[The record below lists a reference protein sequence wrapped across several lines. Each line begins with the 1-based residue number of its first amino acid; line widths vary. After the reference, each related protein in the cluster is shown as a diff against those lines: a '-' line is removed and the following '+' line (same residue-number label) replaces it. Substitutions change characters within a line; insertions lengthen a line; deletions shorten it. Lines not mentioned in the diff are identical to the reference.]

1 MPGILVVE
9 DDENLNR
16 GITFSLK
23 KSGYEVFSAESVKK
37 AKRIASDNNVD
48 VTICDVNLPDGNGLE
63 FVRWM
68 RCNYNTYI
76 ICLTALDQ
84 EMDQVMGY
92 EAGADDYITKPFSLS
107 VLLLKIE
114 AHFRRRQEKTE
125 AGKMISGDI
134 VFIAGEMKVLIK
146 SREISLTKTE
156 LKMLTFFLQNPKQ
169 ILSKT
174 QILENVFDLEGD
186 FVDENTIAVNI
197 RRLREKIED
206 NPATG
211 LYKEYQRSWVYME
224 SGGKAVTKRYR
235 KKITVVLS
243 LVLPVILLF
252 AILNC
257 FTTYVFYE
265 DYKYK
270 MNLMT
275 EIAAKEEFSGLDA
288 VSELLKD
295 KDIETNEQGRRLLEQ
310 YGYWGNKGNAFYS
323 QFRHQ
328 VMVTGAVSTVICVL
342 LLTFLLYWKK
352 KEDACHQK
360 ILDQLEEILIR
371 FRENKFDDLLKT
383 ENHAELEKL
392 NDQLEAIGH
401 HIQLIKEEARAE
413 KENTKEMVSDISH
426 QLKTPVAAL
435 DTCFSVLMQND
446 LSATEQE
453 EFRIRCR
460 SALDGLE
467 TLLQSLL
474 EISKMETGLIQI
486 NKKKLPLMDTVI
498 SAVNRT
504 YPKADE
510 KEIEFVFDYEKEL
523 ETCTIMQDKR
533 WLGEAVINVLDNAVK
548 YSPCGSKIFIRL
560 QKRNDLV
567 RMEIEDQ
574 GIGIPQNEY
583 HKIFQRFY
591 RGSSKEVMEKSGTG
605 IGLFLS
611 REIIEKHAGTITVT
625 SGKKKKG
632 STFVIQLPYVG

>member
-1 MPGILVVE
+1 
-9 DDENLNR
+9 
-16 GITFSLK
+16 
-23 KSGYEVFSAESVKK
+23 
-37 AKRIASDNNVD
+37 
-48 VTICDVNLPDGNGLE
+48 
-63 FVRWM
+63 
-68 RCNYNTYI
+68 
-76 ICLTALDQ
+76 
-84 EMDQVMGY
+84 
-92 EAGADDYITKPFSLS
+92 
-107 VLLLKIE
+107 
-114 AHFRRRQEKTE
+114 
-125 AGKMISGDI
+125 
-134 VFIAGEMKVLIK
+134 
-146 SREISLTKTE
+146 
-156 LKMLTFFLQNPKQ
+156 
-169 ILSKT
+169 
-174 QILENVFDLEGD
+174 
-186 FVDENTIAVNI
+186 
-197 RRLREKIED
+197 
-206 NPATG
+206 
-211 LYKEYQRSWVYME
+211 ME

-235 KKITVVLS
+235 KKITVVIS

-310 YGYWGNKGNAFYS
+310 YGYWGNKGNAFYM

-371 FRENKFDDLLKT
+371 FRENKFDALLKT
-383 ENHAELEKL
+383 ENPAELEKL

-401 HIQLIKEEARAE
+401 HIQLLKEEAREE
-413 KENTKEMVSDISH
+413 KESTKEMVSDISH

-498 SAVNRT
+498 SAVNCT

-510 KEIEFVFDYEKEL
+510 KEIEFVFDYAKEL
-523 ETCTIMQDKR
+523 ETCMVMQDKR
-533 WLGEAVINVLDNAVK
+533 WLGEAVINVLDNAIK
-548 YSPCGSKIFIRL
+548 YSPDGSRLDIHGERIYYMPEGLPDVRGIRFL
-560 QKRNDLV
+560 RTGLLLGELKKNRFEPSQAFAMCLKKDEYAQIIDLPCEDERV
-567 RMEIEDQ
+567 RRYLKGETLDVDDLTERKAKGWYLVCVD
-574 GIGIPQNEY
+574 GFPLGWGKVSN
-583 HKIFQRFY
+583 
-591 RGSSKEVMEKSGTG
+591 GT
-605 IGLFLS
+605 L
-611 REIIEKHAGTITVT
+611 KN
-625 SGKKKKG
+625 KY
-632 STFVIQLPYVG
+632 LPGWRLC

>member
-1 MPGILVVE
+1 
-9 DDENLNR
+9 
-16 GITFSLK
+16 
-23 KSGYEVFSAESVKK
+23 
-37 AKRIASDNNVD
+37 
-48 VTICDVNLPDGNGLE
+48 
-63 FVRWM
+63 
-68 RCNYNTYI
+68 
-76 ICLTALDQ
+76 
-84 EMDQVMGY
+84 
-92 EAGADDYITKPFSLS
+92 
-107 VLLLKIE
+107 
-114 AHFRRRQEKTE
+114 
-125 AGKMISGDI
+125 
-134 VFIAGEMKVLIK
+134 
-146 SREISLTKTE
+146 
-156 LKMLTFFLQNPKQ
+156 
-169 ILSKT
+169 
-174 QILENVFDLEGD
+174 
-186 FVDENTIAVNI
+186 
-197 RRLREKIED
+197 
-206 NPATG
+206 
-211 LYKEYQRSWVYME
+211 ME

-371 FRENKFDDLLKT
+371 FRENKFDALLKT
-383 ENHAELEKL
+383 ENPAELEKL

-401 HIQLIKEEARAE
+401 HIQLLKEEAREE
-413 KENTKEMVSDISH
+413 KESTKEMVSDISH

-435 DTCFSVLMQND
+435 DTCFSILLRNN
-446 LSATEQE
+446 LSETEQQ

-474 EISKMETGLIQI
+474 EISKLETGLIQLDQ
-486 NKKKLPLMDTVI
+486 KTLPIMDTII

-504 YPKADE
+504 YPKAAE
-510 KEIEFVFDYEKEL
+510 KGIELIFDCNESL
-523 ETCTIMQDKR
+523 EHCALMQDKR
-533 WLGEAVINVLDNAVK
+533 WLGEAIINVLDNAIK
-548 YSPCGSKIFIRL
+548 YSPEHSKITIRL
-560 QKRNDLV
+560 QKRTGFV
-567 RMEIEDQ
+567 RIEIEDQ
-574 GIGIPQNEY
+574 GIGIPQSEY

-591 RGSSKEVMEKSGTG
+591 RGTAPEVREKSGTG
-605 IGLFLS
+605 IGLYLS
-611 REIIEKHAGTITVT
+611 RQIIEQHGGTITVA
-625 SGKKKKG
+625 SGKVRKG
-632 STFVIQLPYVG
+632 STFLIQLPENGLS

>member
-1 MPGILVVE
+1 
-9 DDENLNR
+9 
-16 GITFSLK
+16 
-23 KSGYEVFSAESVKK
+23 
-37 AKRIASDNNVD
+37 
-48 VTICDVNLPDGNGLE
+48 
-63 FVRWM
+63 
-68 RCNYNTYI
+68 
-76 ICLTALDQ
+76 
-84 EMDQVMGY
+84 
-92 EAGADDYITKPFSLS
+92 
-107 VLLLKIE
+107 
-114 AHFRRRQEKTE
+114 
-125 AGKMISGDI
+125 
-134 VFIAGEMKVLIK
+134 
-146 SREISLTKTE
+146 
-156 LKMLTFFLQNPKQ
+156 
-169 ILSKT
+169 
-174 QILENVFDLEGD
+174 
-186 FVDENTIAVNI
+186 
-197 RRLREKIED
+197 
-206 NPATG
+206 
-211 LYKEYQRSWVYME
+211 ME
-224 SGGKAVTKRYR
+224 SGGKAVTKRYC

-275 EIAAKEEFSGLDA
+275 KIAAKEEFSGLDA

-360 ILDQLEEILIR
+360 TLDQLEEILIR

-446 LSATEQE
+446 LSATERE

-591 RGSSKEVMEKSGTG
+591 RGSSREVMEKSGTG

-632 STFVIQLPYVG
+632 SMFVIQLPYVG

>member
-1 MPGILVVE
+1 
-9 DDENLNR
+9 
-16 GITFSLK
+16 
-23 KSGYEVFSAESVKK
+23 
-37 AKRIASDNNVD
+37 
-48 VTICDVNLPDGNGLE
+48 
-63 FVRWM
+63 
-68 RCNYNTYI
+68 
-76 ICLTALDQ
+76 
-84 EMDQVMGY
+84 
-92 EAGADDYITKPFSLS
+92 
-107 VLLLKIE
+107 
-114 AHFRRRQEKTE
+114 
-125 AGKMISGDI
+125 
-134 VFIAGEMKVLIK
+134 
-146 SREISLTKTE
+146 
-156 LKMLTFFLQNPKQ
+156 
-169 ILSKT
+169 
-174 QILENVFDLEGD
+174 
-186 FVDENTIAVNI
+186 
-197 RRLREKIED
+197 
-206 NPATG
+206 
-211 LYKEYQRSWVYME
+211 ME

-243 LVLPVILLF
+243 LVLPVIVLF
-252 AILNC
+252 AISNC

-328 VMVTGAVSTVICVL
+328 VMVIGAVSTVICVL

-383 ENHAELEKL
+383 EDHAELEKL

-474 EISKMETGLIQI
+474 EISKMETGLIQRVCHAHDQI
-486 NKKKLPLMDTVI
+486 SQTEQGKHTVNAAQVCQAGVNIREQFKAAKLRFPAEVHPVDT
-498 SAVNRT
+498 A
-504 YPKADE
+504 AD
-510 KEIEFVFDYEKEL
+510 IL
-523 ETCTIMQDKR
+523 CTQLLYK
-533 WLGEAVINVLDNAVK
+533 GAVITAGVH
-548 YSPCGSKIFIRL
+548 L
-560 QKRNDLV
+560 QADDILARFAAHK
-567 RMEIEDQ
+567 
-574 GIGIPQNEY
+574 GIKGKPGI
-583 HKIFQRFY
+583 
-591 RGSSKEVMEKSGTG
+591 V
-605 IGLFLS
+605 
-611 REIIEKHAGTITVT
+611 
-625 SGKKKKG
+625 
-632 STFVIQLPYVG
+632 

>member
-1 MPGILVVE
+1 MSKKIISWQQYFMGVAKLSAYRSKDPNTQVGACIVSPENKIVGVGYNGLPWGCE
-9 DDENLNR
+9 DDQFPWAAR
-16 GITFSLK
+16 
-23 KSGYEVFSAESVKK
+23 
-37 AKRIASDNNVD
+37 
-48 VTICDVNLPDGNGLE
+48 
-63 FVRWM
+63 
-68 RCNYNTYI
+68 
-76 ICLTALDQ
+76 
-84 EMDQVMGY
+84 
-92 EAGADDYITKPFSLS
+92 
-107 VLLLKIE
+107 
-114 AHFRRRQEKTE
+114 
-125 AGKMISGDI
+125 
-134 VFIAGEMKVLIK
+134 
-146 SREISLTKTE
+146 
-156 LKMLTFFLQNPKQ
+156 
-169 ILSKT
+169 
-174 QILENVFDLEGD
+174 EGD
-186 FVDENTIAVNI
+186 
-197 RRLREKIED
+197 
-206 NPATG
+206 
-211 LYKEYQRSWVYME
+211 LYD
-224 SGGKAVTKRYR
+224 TKYPY
-235 KKITVVLS
+235 VVHAELN
-243 LVLPVILLF
+243 
-252 AILNC
+252 AILNSISHLQGC
-257 FTTYVFYE
+257 TIYVSLFPCHECVKAIIQSGIKEIIYE
-265 DYKYK
+265 DDKYK

-523 ETCTIMQDKR
+523 ETCMVMQDKR
-533 WLGEAVINVLDNAVK
+533 WLGEAVINVLDNAIK
-548 YSPCGSKIFIRL
+548 YSPDGSKIFIRL